1 MILDTHYLLK
11 ELEGVRVDEIPLIEA
26 LKKTPRSGKAVRIDQ
41 FGLKLPKRSVYDHIQ
56 ALPEQARF
64 CFAMS
69 PVELPFEELCNLLI
83 FHDLAE
89 ALIGDVPCFTP
100 KEMAKETYMSE
111 EEKEEAEKAANL
123 KLLVALPFGLKP
135 SFARSLE
142 HLQDKQG
149 LMYRFY
155 RMVDKLDPILGIW
168 NYLYQFREIEIEP
181 FLEAMNDF
189 FLYPETRNACID
201 KKILKLATFLQ
212 TPEHAKSYFL
222 KRKGFFK
229 HHFEEEIATPL
240 QRLIE
245 REMHCV

>member
-11 ELEGVRVDEIPLIEA
+11 ELEGVRVDEIPLIET
-26 LKKTPRSGKAVRIDQ
+26 LKKTPRSGKAVRIDR

-56 ALPEQARF
+56 SLPEKARF
-64 CFAMS
+64 CLSMA
-69 PVELPFEELCNLLI
+69 PVDLPSEELGNLLI
-83 FHDLAE
+83 FHDLSE

-100 KEMAKETYMSE
+100 KEMAKGTYMCP

-135 SFARSLE
+135 AFAKSLE
-142 HLQDKQG
+142 YLQDKQG
-149 LMYRFY
+149 LMYRVFH
-155 RMVDKLDPILGIW
+155 MIDKIDPIFGIW
-168 NYLYQFREIEIEP
+168 NYLYQYREIEIAQ

-189 FLYPETRNACID
+189 FLFPETRNACID
-201 KKILKLATFLQ
+201 KKILKIVTFLQ
-212 TPEHAKSYFL
+212 TPELAKDYFL
-222 KRKGFFK
+222 KRNGFFK
-229 HHFEEEIATPL
+229 YHFEEELAAPL